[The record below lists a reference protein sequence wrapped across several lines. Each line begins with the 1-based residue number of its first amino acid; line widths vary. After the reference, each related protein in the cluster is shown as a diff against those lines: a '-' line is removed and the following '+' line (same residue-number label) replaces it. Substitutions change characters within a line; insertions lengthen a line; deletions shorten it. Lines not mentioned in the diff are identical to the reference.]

1 MMDTFTIDEAEEMLP
16 LVSKMVKKAQRL
28 RDKIVWLLET
38 NNVVLEVSSEDGFH
52 YFMTDQIKVN
62 KDFHNMYHKFYS
74 VIEELNDLGVIV
86 KDIDEGLVDFPFEFN
101 GKEAFLCWKLGEDK
115 IRFWHDCESGF
126 EGRQPIVDIDEMVQ
140 EKKFLRRA

>member
-1 MMDTFTIDEAEEMLP
+1 MMQELFTIDEAEEMLP
-16 LVSKMVKKAQRL
+16 CVSKLVRKAQRL

-62 KDFHNMYHKFYS
+62 KEFHNLYHKFYG
-74 VIEELNDLGVIV
+74 VIEELNELGIIV
-86 KDIDEGLVDFPFEFN
+86 KDIDEGLIDFPFAAN
-101 GKEAFLCWKLGEDK
+101 GKEAFLCWRLGEDK

-126 EGRQPIVDIDEMVQ
+126 EGRQPIVDIDELV
-140 EKKFLRRA
+140 KRKTL

>member
-1 MMDTFTIDEAEEMLP
+1 MMQELFTIDEAEEMLP
-16 LVSKMVKKAQRL
+16 FVSKLVRKAQRL

-62 KDFHNMYHKFYS
+62 KEFHNLYHKFYS
-74 VIEELNDLGVIV
+74 VIEELNELGIIV
-86 KDIDEGLVDFPFEFN
+86 KDIDEGLIDFPFAAN

-126 EGRQPIVDIDEMVQ
+126 EGRQPIVDIDELV
-140 EKKFLRRA
+140 KKKTF